1 MAAIPALALVRDM
14 DPRLTYSATVDAVL
28 AQLRQDL
35 ERVADLGAEGRSFE
49 ELIGEVRSAT
59 NRSGLE
65 ALRAATEMLDTRTA
79 AVEREGVRLRFR
91 GTAAKDWLTP
101 FGEMRVER
109 RIYAGNGTGTFA
121 PLDARCGM
129 TGRYMAPQLEDLV
142 CYAAASST
150 PVEVEQLLRKAL
162 PSAPSATAIKRVIAE
177 TSARL
182 HEHREEV
189 EAAIAD
195 QQPLDAGGET
205 VVASWDG
212 CMVALRGEKRAEWKE
227 AGVGRV
233 SVYQDGRQG
242 PEMIDSRCFAR
253 MPEPGM
259 RTLVDQVVA
268 SVADLRARGGI
279 RQLAVIC
286 DGKPSI
292 WKTVSS
298 LPEFADAIPI
308 LDFYHAMEHV
318 SAAAKAISGGNEV
331 AAKRLAETWRDKLQL
346 EHDGVDKIIRSLKR
360 YASTRQLRPGEQV
373 VLRRARKHFMNNRA
387 RMRYADYIS
396 RGLPIGSGPIEAAC
410 KTIVQH
416 RLKRSGMT
424 WTRGGGQHILDL
436 RALVKSGR
444 WDVAWRTL
452 QGTASAQP

>member
-1 MAAIPALALVRDM
+1 MYRATLDAALVE
-14 DPRLTYSATVDAVL
+14 
-28 AQLRQDL
+28 LRQDL

-49 ELIGEVRSAT
+49 ELISEVRSAIYRT
-59 NRSGLE
+59 GLE
-65 ALRAATEMLDTRTA
+65 ALRAATEMLDARVPV
-79 AVEREGVRLRFR
+79 VERDGARLRFR
-91 GTAAKDWLTP
+91 GIAPKNWLTP
-101 FGEMRVER
+101 FGVMKVER
-109 RIYAGNGTGTFA
+109 RIYAGTGTGTFA

-129 TGRYMAPQLEDLV
+129 EGRYVAPQIEDLV
-142 CYAAASST
+142 CFAAASST

-162 PSAPSATAIKRVIAE
+162 PAAPSATAIKRVIAE
-177 TSARL
+177 TSDRL
-182 HEHREEV
+182 NEHRDAV

-195 QQPLDAGGET
+195 QQPLDAGGGT

-212 CMVALRGEKRAEWKE
+212 CMVALRGEKRAAEWKE

-233 SVYQDGRQG
+233 SVYRTGRQG
-242 PEMIDSRCFAR
+242 PEMTDSRCFAR

-259 RTLVDQVVA
+259 HSLVDQVVA
-268 SVADLRARGGI
+268 AVADLQARGGVH
-279 RQLAVIC
+279 QLAVIC

-292 WKTVSS
+292 WTAAARI
-298 LPEFADAIPI
+298 PEFAGAIHI

-318 SAAAKAISGGNEV
+318 TAVAKVICGGNDV
-331 AAKRLAETWRDKLQL
+331 AAKRLSDAWREKLQL
-346 EHDGVDKIIRSLKR
+346 EHDGVDKIIRSLK
-360 YASTRQLRPGEQV
+360 YYTSTRQLGTEQRR
-373 VLRRARKHFMNNRA
+373 VLLRARKHFMNNRE
-387 RMRYADYIS
+387 RMRYADYIG

-424 WTRGGGQHILDL
+424 WSRTGGQHVLNL

-452 QGTASAQP
+452 QGITSAQR

>member
-1 MAAIPALALVRDM
+1 MTTLPALALVRDFDSGLM
-14 DPRLTYSATVDAVL
+14 YGATLDALL

-35 ERVADLGAEGRSFE
+35 ERVADLGAQGRSFE
-49 ELIGEVRSAT
+49 ELIGEIRSAT
-59 NRSGLE
+59 NRAGLE
-65 ALRAATEMLDTRTA
+65 ALRAATEILDARVPTIEQDGR
-79 AVEREGVRLRFR
+79 RLRFR
-91 GTAAKDWLTP
+91 GTAPKNWLTP
-101 FGEMRVER
+101 FGVMTVER
-109 RIYAGNGTGTFA
+109 RMYGGTGTGSFA

-129 TGRYMAPQLEDLV
+129 TGRYMAPQIEDLV

-162 PSAPSATAIKRVIAE
+162 PAAPSATAIKRVIAE

-182 HEHREEV
+182 DEHRDEV

-195 QQPLDAGGET
+195 QQPLDAGGGT

-233 SVYQDGRQG
+233 SIYQPGREG

-259 RTLVDQVVA
+259 HSLVDEVVA
-268 SVADLRARGGI
+268 SVADLRARGGVQ
-279 RQLAVIC
+279 QLAVIC

-292 WKTVSS
+292 WKTASRIRE
-298 LPEFADAIPI
+298 LANAIHI

-318 SAAAKAISGGNEV
+318 NAAAKVISGGNEV
-331 AAKRLAETWRDKLQL
+331 AAKRLAETWREKLQL
-346 EHDGVDKIIRSLKR
+346 EYDGVDKIIRALKR
-360 YASTRQLRPGEQV
+360 YASTRQLRSDQRV
-373 VLRRARKHFMNNRA
+373 VLVRARKHFMNNRE

-424 WTRGGGQHILDL
+424 WTTAGGQHVLNL

-452 QGTASAQP
+452 QGIDSAST

>member
-1 MAAIPALALVRDM
+1 MTASPALALVRDF
-14 DPRLTYSATVDAVL
+14 DPRLMYAATLDVVL
-28 AQLRQDL
+28 AELRQDL

-49 ELIGEVRSAT
+49 ELIGEVRGAT
-59 NRSGLE
+59 NRAGLE
-65 ALRAATEMLDTRTA
+65 ALRAATEMLDARTPT
-79 AVEREGVRLRFR
+79 VERDGVRLRFR
-91 GTAAKDWLTP
+91 GTAPKDWLTP
-101 FGEMRVER
+101 LGVMRVER
-109 RIYAGNGTGTFA
+109 RTYAGNGTGSFA

-129 TGRYMAPQLEDLV
+129 TGRYMAPQIEDLV

-150 PVEVEQLLRKAL
+150 PTEVEQLLRKAL
-162 PSAPSATAIKRVIAE
+162 PAAPSATAIKRVIAE
-177 TSARL
+177 TSERL

-189 EAAIAD
+189 EAAIAE
-195 QQPLDAGGET
+195 QQPLDAEGGT

-233 SVYQDGRQG
+233 SVYRLGEQG
-242 PEMIDSRCFAR
+242 PEMSDSRCYAK

-259 RTLVDQVVA
+259 RSLIDQVVA
-268 SVADLRARGGI
+268 SVADLRARRGI

-292 WKTVSS
+292 WTTASCC
-298 LPEFADAIPI
+298 PELAGAIHI
-308 LDFYHAMEHV
+308 LDFFHAMEHV
-318 SAAAKAISGGNEV
+318 SAVVKVICDGNEV
-331 AAKRLAETWRDKLQL
+331 AAKRLAEKWREKLQL
-346 EHDGVDKIIRSLKR
+346 EYDGVDKLIRALKR
-360 YASTRQLRPGEQV
+360 YTSTRELRSDQRA
-373 VLRRARKHFMNNRA
+373 VLLRARKHFMNNRE

-424 WTRGGGQHILDL
+424 WTTAGGQHVLNL

-444 WDVAWRTL
+444 WDVAWRTI
-452 QGTASAQP
+452 QGIASA